1 MRIITRL
8 RIISTTTIAALIIM
22 VPVLIWSFSEFKS
35 AENKYIFADT
45 IKVNFFERTSI
56 MDQYFLYREERVRAL
71 WKINMATSNS
81 LLRQAALQLGS
92 AEDRQTLERLQKH
105 IEDTAGIFH
114 RIVNNTDT
122 IKMATGNRHVYEE
135 LDKRLYSQLLLKAN
149 AVRDT
154 VTILKDARARRVEQT
169 YKQLTL
175 IVSLFAITL
184 ALATILTSRQLV
196 RLIRKRLT
204 PLHDG
209 TRIISD
215 GNLGHRIKYDGAD
228 EFTELAQAING
239 MTDKLATEINER
251 KQAEIRVR
259 NSEEKLRSI
268 LSAAEVA
275 VAWANEEGVIEYANP
290 KFISLFGYTLD
301 DVPTVEQWYQHA
313 YPDAAYRTVAVNE
326 WNTNVARSLPAKTAI
341 TPMEVD
347 VVCKDG
353 SMRHVLL
360 MGSWAGS
367 RLLANFSDITER
379 KRMEE
384 QIRQLAFYDPLTKL
398 PNRRLLSDRLGQAM
412 SSNKRKGCYG
422 AVLFLDLDNFKPLND
437 AYGHTV
443 GDLLLIETASRL
455 KNCVRAMDTVA
466 RFGGDEFVV
475 MLSELD
481 VDKAESYS
489 QAWIVAEK
497 IRTALSEPYRLTFTR
512 EGKEDAMVEHH
523 CTASIGVAVFLNH
536 EGSQDDILKRA
547 DDAMYQAK
555 EAGRNSIRFH
565 SLTD

>member
-1 MRIITRL
+1 MRITTRL
-8 RIISTTTIAALIIM
+8 RIISTMTIAALIIM
-22 VPVLIWSFSEFKS
+22 VPILIWSFIEFKR
-35 AENKYIFADT
+35 AENNYIFADT
-45 IKVNFFERTSI
+45 IRVNFFERTSI
-56 MDQYFLYREERVRAL
+56 MDQYFLYREERVRAQ
-71 WKINMATSNS
+71 WGTNMETSDS
-81 LLRQAALQLGS
+81 LLRQAALQFHS
-92 AEDRQTLERLQKH
+92 DEDRQTLERLQKH

-114 RIVNNTDT
+114 RIVNNTNT
-122 IKMATGNRHVYEE
+122 MNIATGNRHVYEE

-149 AVRDT
+149 SVRDA
-154 VTILKDARARRVEQT
+154 VTLLKDASAQHVELT

-184 ALATILTSRQLV
+184 ALATIMVSRQLA
-196 RLIRKRLT
+196 RLIRKRLI

-209 TRIISD
+209 ARIISE
-215 GNLGHRIKYDGAD
+215 GNLGHRIKCDGAD
-228 EFTELAQAING
+228 EFTELGQAING
-239 MTDKLATEINER
+239 MTEKLAAEINER
-251 KQAEIRVR
+251 KQAEIEVR

-275 VAWANEEGVIEYANP
+275 VAWANEEGEIEYANP

-301 DVPTVEQWYQHA
+301 DVPTVEQWYLHA
-313 YPDAAYRTVAVNE
+313 YPDASYRATAVNE
-326 WNTNVARSLPAKTAI
+326 WNAKVALSLPAKTAI

-412 SSNKRKGCYG
+412 SSNKRRKYYG
-422 AVLFLDLDNFKPLND
+422 ALIFLDLDNFKPLND
-437 AYGHTV
+437 AHGHTV
-443 GDLLLIETASRL
+443 GDLLLIETATRL

-466 RFGGDEFVV
+466 RFGGDEFIV

-481 VDKAESYS
+481 TDKAESYS
-489 QAWIVAEK
+489 QAGIVAEK
-497 IRTALSEPYRLTFTR
+497 IRTALSEPYRLTLVH
-512 EGKEDAMVEHH
+512 EGKAEPTVEHH
-523 CTASIGVAVFLNH
+523 CTASIGVVVFFNH
-536 EGSQDDILKRA
+536 EGSQNDILEWA

-555 EAGRNSIRFH
+555 ESGRNSIRFH
-565 SLTD
+565 NFKD